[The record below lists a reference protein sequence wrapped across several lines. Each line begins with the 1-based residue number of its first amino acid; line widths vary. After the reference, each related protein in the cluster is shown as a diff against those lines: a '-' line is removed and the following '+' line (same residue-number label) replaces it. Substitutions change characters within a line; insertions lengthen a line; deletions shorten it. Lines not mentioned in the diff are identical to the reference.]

1 MKKYYLFFIII
12 FINIIII
19 TGCKSSKEKEVT
31 LEITDVSIP
40 ETVEEVVEEVVDA
53 TVEAPPNSKQ
63 SSDVSESSQ
72 ENTISTE
79 RKLIKEADLVWEANN
94 INKTHQSIIQLSK
107 KFDAY
112 IADDNQYKDDY
123 TISNKMT
130 VKVPAK
136 DFDAFINSLSND
148 VNKFDRK
155 SIKVLDVTEEYV
167 DVATRIKTKKE
178 LEQRY
183 IEILKHARNVEEILN
198 VEAQLNQVRLE
209 IEIAEGRMKML
220 NHQTTLSTINI
231 EFYETTSAPVGFFGK
246 LGNSFVEGWNGIL
259 YFILGMVRL
268 WPLCL
273 FIFALIYLIIKRRR
287 LKINQRK

>member
-1 MKKYYLFFIII
+1 MLYS
-12 FINIIII
+12 
-19 TGCKSSKEKEVT
+19 CKSQKS
-31 LEITDVSIP
+31 
-40 ETVEEVVEEVVDA
+40 EEVAMSYAITEDVTTEAEDA
-53 TVEAPPNSKQ
+53 SANYKQ

-72 ENTISTE
+72 ESTIPIE
-79 RKLIKEADLVWEANN
+79 RKLIKEADLVWETNN

-136 DFDAFINSLSND
+136 DFDTFINSLSND
-148 VNKFDRK
+148 VSKFDRK

-183 IEILKHARNVEEILN
+183 IEILKQARNVEEILN

-209 IEIAEGRMKML
+209 IETAEARMKIL

-246 LGNSFVEGWNGIL
+246 LGKSFVDGWNGIL
-259 YFILGMVRL
+259 YFILGLVRL

-273 FIFALIYLIIKRRR
+273 FIFAVVYLIIKRRR